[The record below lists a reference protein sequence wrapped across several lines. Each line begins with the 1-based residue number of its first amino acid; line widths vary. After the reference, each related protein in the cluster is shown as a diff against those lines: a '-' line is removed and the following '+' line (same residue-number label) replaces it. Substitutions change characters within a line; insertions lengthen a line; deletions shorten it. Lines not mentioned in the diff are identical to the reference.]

1 MSIQR
6 KFLIYTS
13 AVIGV
18 LALIIAVITVFK
30 TSSDVS
36 SQINE
41 QKKNTADRLVN
52 ILTVTDSI
60 MLERVKSSMALL
72 KQRGEALGTP
82 RLGET
87 VFVKDT
93 QANQLFLG
101 DTPQAN
107 AFSLVDGLTDI
118 MGGTATLFSKT
129 GSDFIRVSTNV
140 IKNEQRAIGT
150 KLAPTGKAIQKILKQ
165 QAYYGAVDILGSPY
179 LTGYEPMYD
188 ATGSV
193 VGIWYVGYSAD
204 LNVLENAIKQ
214 SHVLTNGF
222 VALRDAKGNIRMHSS
237 HVSGE
242 DVTDALANNSN
253 WDIETVGYS
262 PWGYDIVLAAS
273 VSEKSSMVASAVL
286 AVVLK
291 IMVASAGVLLTV
303 FFLVKYIVGKPIE
316 EFIGVVN
323 NIYKIIRAKREK

>member
-129 GSDFIRVSTNV
+129 GSDFIRV
-140 IKNEQRAIGT
+140 
-150 KLAPTGKAIQKILKQ
+150 IQLI
-165 QAYYGAVDILGSPY
+165 
-179 LTGYEPMYD
+179 
-188 ATGSV
+188 
-193 VGIWYVGYSAD
+193 
-204 LNVLENAIKQ
+204 
-214 SHVLTNGF
+214 
-222 VALRDAKGNIRMHSS
+222 SS
-237 HVSGE
+237 
-242 DVTDALANNSN
+242 
-253 WDIETVGYS
+253 
-262 PWGYDIVLAAS
+262 
-273 VSEKSSMVASAVL
+273 
-286 AVVLK
+286 
-291 IMVASAGVLLTV
+291 
-303 FFLVKYIVGKPIE
+303 
-316 EFIGVVN
+316 
-323 NIYKIIRAKREK
+323 